1 MKQMRRLNLGRLVR
15 KVAVSLELLFADSH
29 ELLCPFVTEPVE
41 LAMVPDKVGWWS
53 RFYEVKIDQ

>member
-1 MKQMRRLNLGRLVR
+1 MKQMRCLDPGRLVR
-15 KVAVSLELLFADSH
+15 KIAVSIELLFADSH

-41 LAMVPDKVGWWS
+41 LAMVPAKVDWWS